1 MYKISGAGR
10 HGFVAPRLYRPVP
23 ASVRSWGAAAGKQNP
38 KPPAQTARRADPFD
52 ILSFPRGS
60 CELAALLE
68 GIGDLHLRWLKLLS
82 ARRSGRVVP
91 LVAAVAFVVLS
102 LGACGKNYYFA
113 GRNLPPSGILN
124 RVLIAS
130 QVSGQ
135 GSLALVDGLY
145 DVRHNYKNTV
155 ASFPIGGYNG
165 SSLPISIQNLPAEQ
179 SGLVFSIS
187 DGSLTAV
194 NYAAETANSLLPAP
208 AAGEIPSS
216 IFASSSRQYI
226 LAAQQQN
233 HILQMTD
240 ASTTPG
246 SFALNLPGVYRV
258 SINPAGTIALA
269 FVQNQNAVYSV
280 VHLTTAQ
287 QQAAINKPTSFQI
300 TFPDGTTSQPSE
312 DCEPQNLP
320 QYCVFPV
327 TTTAAPVDHPIKAV
341 FSPDGA
347 SAYVIDCGPE
357 CGGTAAGVTRIPLPA
372 SVLNSGVSG
381 PAGANLQTANFIAT
395 PGGATDAL
403 FDGNTMYVAGQQQLP
418 DGLFTGELSVINLQT
433 ATAGAPIGI
442 SDGTH
447 ERMVLADDNTLWLG
461 SRNCQ
466 GGERY
471 RQAQAGAATPY
482 GCMTMFNTSTG
493 TVTTIES
500 YKGDGTGIAAL
511 TGLHKVYTAEGGQV
525 YIYGTQAG
533 NALDNANVTV
543 QGTVVDVA
551 YMDAPDDSDN
561 TWY

>member
-1 MYKISGAGR
+1 M
-10 HGFVAPRLYRPVP
+10 P
-23 ASVRSWGAAAGKQNP
+23 
-38 KPPAQTARRADPFD
+38 
-52 ILSFPRGS
+52 
-60 CELAALLE
+60 
-68 GIGDLHLRWLKLLS
+68 GIGDFDLRWLNLLS
-82 ARRSGRVVP
+82 RRSSARVFSS
-91 LVAAVAFVVLS
+91 VAAVAFVVLG
-102 LGACGKNYYFA
+102 LGACGKNYYYA

-130 QVSGQ
+130 QISGR

-155 ASFPIGGYNG
+155 AAFPIGGYNG
-165 SSLPISIQNLPAEQ
+165 ASLPISIQNLPSEQ
-179 SGLVFSIS
+179 TGLVFSIS

-194 NYAAETANSLLPAP
+194 NYAAENATPLLAAP
-208 AAGEIPSS
+208 ATGEVPSS
-216 IFASSSRQYI
+216 LFASTSRQYTV
-226 LAAQQQN
+226 AAQQQN
-233 HILQMTD
+233 HVLQVTD
-240 ASTTPG
+240 ASTTPAA
-246 SFALNLPGVYRV
+246 FALNLPGVYRV
-258 SINPAGTIALA
+258 SINPAGTVALA
-269 FVQNQNAVYSV
+269 FVQNQNTVYSV
-280 VHLTTAQ
+280 VHLTTQQ

-300 TFPDGTTSQPSE
+300 TLSDGSVSPPSE

-327 TTTAAPVDHPIKAV
+327 TTTAAAVDRPIKAV

-347 SAYVIDCGPE
+347 SAYVINCGPE
-357 CGGTAAGVTRIPLPA
+357 CGGVTAGVTRIPLPA
-372 SVLNSGVSG
+372 SVLNPGASG
-381 PAGANLQTANFIAT
+381 PAGANLATAATIAV

-403 FDGNTMYVAGQQQLP
+403 FSGNTLYVAGQQQQP
-418 DGLFTGELSVINLQT
+418 DGLFTGELSTVNLQT
-433 ATAGAPIGI
+433 GTVSAPVGI

-447 ERMVLADDNTLWLG
+447 ERMVLADDNTLWVG

-482 GCMTMFNTSTG
+482 GCMTVFDTG
-493 TVTTIES
+493 TNAVRTIES

-525 YIYGTQAG
+525 YIYGTATG
-533 NALDNANVTV
+533 NSLDNANVTV

>member
-1 MYKISGAGR
+1 MLG
-10 HGFVAPRLYRPVP
+10 
-23 ASVRSWGAAAGKQNP
+23 
-38 KPPAQTARRADPFD
+38 
-52 ILSFPRGS
+52 
-60 CELAALLE
+60 LA
-68 GIGDLHLRWLKLLS
+68 
-82 ARRSGRVVP
+82 
-91 LVAAVAFVVLS
+91 
-102 LGACGKNYYFA
+102 ACGKNYYFA

-124 RVLIAS
+124 RVLIAA
-130 QVSGQ
+130 QISGR
-135 GSLALVDGLY
+135 GSLTLVDGLY

-165 SSLPISIQNLPAEQ
+165 SSLPVTIQNLPAEQ
-179 SGLVFSIS
+179 TGLVFSVS

-194 NYAAETANSLLPAP
+194 NYATETATTLLPAP
-208 AAGEIPSS
+208 GTNEVASS
-216 IFASSSRQYI
+216 IFASSSRQYTV
-226 LAAQQQN
+226 AAQQQN
-233 HILQMTD
+233 HVLQVTD
-240 ASTTPG
+240 TSTSPTG
-246 SFALNLPGVYRV
+246 FALNLPGVYRV

-269 FVQNQNAVYSV
+269 FVQNQNSIYSV

-300 TFPDGTTSQPSE
+300 TLPDGTLSPPSE

-341 FSPDGA
+341 FSPDGS

-357 CGGTAAGVTRIPLPA
+357 CGGTTAGVTRIPLPA
-372 SVLNSGVSG
+372 SVLNSGAQG
-381 PAGANLQTANFIAT
+381 PAGANLATAATIAV

-403 FDGNTMYVAGQQQLP
+403 FDGNTMYVAGQQQLA
-418 DGLFTGELSVINLQT
+418 DGLFTGELSTVNLQ
-433 ATAGAPIGI
+433 AGTVSAPVGI

-461 SRNCQ
+461 SSNCQ

-482 GCMTMFNTSTG
+482 GCMTMFNTATG
-493 TVTTIES
+493 TVTVIES
-500 YKGDGTGIAAL
+500 YKGDGTSIAAL

-525 YIYGTQAG
+525 YIYGTTGGA
-533 NALDNANVTV
+533 ALDNTNVTV